1 MIAVDKSPEDLIM
14 KKKNT
19 KGFSLLELLIVVA
32 IILIIATI
40 AIPSLLRSRQA
51 SNESSAVGD
60 MRTINT
66 SEVTYSSSNAQ
77 QFGTFANL
85 MAAGLLD
92 GRFANVAVAPGLHGE
107 VYAEGVAGILDNG
120 GTGLTVSGAPPLSY
134 GFSQTPQAGAA
145 RFGYCSGTDA
155 VVRYFAVSAGNAF
168 PVGPPV
174 KVQYDPVQ

>member
-1 MIAVDKSPEDLIM
+1 M
-14 KKKNT
+14 KNNN

-92 GRFANVAVAPGLHGE
+92 GRFANVAVAPGLHGQI
-107 VYAEGVAGILDNG
+107 YTEGVVGILDNG
-120 GTGLTVSGAPPLSY
+120 GTGNDVGGAPPPAY
-134 GFSQTPQAGAA
+134 GFAQTPQAGAA
-145 RFGYCSGTDA
+145 RYGYCSGTDA
-155 VVRYFAVSAGNAF
+155 VVRYNAVSTGNVF
-168 PVGPPV
+168 PVGPPA
-174 KVQYDPVQ
+174 KVRFDPVQ